1 MPRTENDT
9 WDLATGVGAT
19 ATGVA
24 ASRALASAA
33 ADPLISDPY
42 AQPLVDAVGVDYY
55 VRLAQGD
62 LVADGADEPLDP
74 HVIADGMAI
83 RTRYFDDFFL
93 SAVQAG
99 IRQAVILASGL
110 DARAYRLPWPA
121 GMTVFELDQPAV
133 IEFKGRA
140 LADLG
145 AAPAAQLHAIGI
157 DLRHDWPAALR
168 ARGFDPQ
175 APTAWIAEGLLGY
188 LPPEAQDQLF
198 DNITAL
204 SAPGSRV
211 ATDWMAG
218 HSALAEERIRTL
230 TDHQREQGLELGDL
244 SDLIF
249 EGDRNAVA
257 DYLAA
262 TGWQPETTTA
272 ERMFAVHGRPFR
284 RDETVAGLLDANYTA
299 AELVA

>member
-24 ASRALASAA
+24 ASRALASSAP
-33 ADPLISDPY
+33 DPLISDPY
-42 AQPLVDAVGVDYY
+42 ARPLVEAVGVDYY
-55 VRLAQGD
+55 RRLAQGD
-62 LVADGADEPLDP
+62 LIADGAAEPLDP
-74 HVIADGMAI
+74 HLIADGMAI

-93 SAVQAG
+93 SAVEAG

-121 GMTVFELDQPAV
+121 GTTVFELDQPAV
-133 IEFKGRA
+133 IEFKRRA

-145 AAPAAQLHAIGI
+145 AAPAAELHAIGI
-157 DLRHDWPAALR
+157 DLRQDWPAALR

-188 LPPEAQDQLF
+188 LPPEAQDRLF

-204 SAPGSRV
+204 SAPGSRI

-218 HSALAEERIRTL
+218 HSELAENRIRTL
-230 TDHQREQGLELGDL
+230 TDHQREQGLELDDL

-249 EGDRNAVA
+249 AGERNAVA
-257 DYLAA
+257 DYLTE
-262 TGWQPETTTA
+262 TGWKPETITA
-272 ERMFAVHGRPFR
+272 ERMFAVHGRRFR
-284 RDETVAGLLDANYTA
+284 RDEAVAGLLDANYTE